1 MTHRLVYV
9 VGPPGSG
16 KSTLMARLTEPYER
30 IPVNGSHPE
39 WVQHDM
45 LRDPSTGDVIGAE
58 LGVQRGLF
66 SGTDGLPSSIIDK
79 AVPWIGA
86 ITDYPVILA
95 EGARL
100 ANKRFLSAAVEAG
113 YEVILAV
120 LSHADADAWRKKRA
134 KIIGREQ
141 NPSWVKGRIT
151 ATANLAEWAQ
161 SHGITVITGHPDEV
175 FESLASVVS
184 AHGRE

>member
-16 KSTLMARLTEPYER
+16 KSTLMARLTEEFQRVPA
-30 IPVNGSHPE
+30 IVPDHGPVA
-39 WVQHDM
+39 HDEF
-45 LRDPSTGDVIGAE
+45 LDADGNPIDAAE

-66 SGTDGLPSSIIDK
+66 SGTDALPSSVIDK
-79 AVPWIGA
+79 AVPWLFEKP
-86 ITDYPVILA
+86 YRLILA

-113 YEVILAV
+113 YEVVLAV
-120 LSHADADAWRKKRA
+120 LAHDDAEAWRKRRA
-134 KIIGREQ
+134 KAIGRDQ
-141 NPSWVKGRIT
+141 NPSWVKGRVT
-151 ATANLAEWAQ
+151 ATANLATWACDQ
-161 SHGITVITGHPDEV
+161 PGIDVVTGHPDAV

-184 AHGRE
+184 AHGRG